1 MALVIVLVSVLVWV
15 VVVVII
21 NYPLPALQLEELVI
35 LEMAEKMGDPAK
47 DEGEWIAKIDLVE
60 DGKKLKLVEHE
71 ELGKCREECKTVQRA
86 AQEVLS
92 DHDTDIA
99 EKLWQV
105 GTCSFH
111 SLVKSTDG

>member
-1 MALVIVLVSVLVWV
+1 MCHIMNRFQVPFKCQPIWCGM
-15 VVVVII
+15 
-21 NYPLPALQLEELVI
+21 QLEELVI
-35 LEMAEKMGDPAK
+35 LEMVEKMGDPAK

-71 ELGKCREECKTVQRA
+71 ELGKCREECKTIQRA
-86 AQEVLS
+86 AQDILS

-105 GTCSFH
+105 GPLVPSTCST
-111 SLVKSTDG
+111 SKTGQQI

>member
-1 MALVIVLVSVLVWV
+1 MQLSGKGV
-15 VVVVII
+15 V
-21 NYPLPALQLEELVI
+21 YGSQLEELVI
-35 LEMAEKMGDPAK
+35 LEMVEKMGDIAK

-71 ELGKCREECKTVQRA
+71 ELGKCREECKTIQRA

-92 DHDTDIA
+92 DYDTDIA

-105 GTCSFH
+105 WLLSQHLAALAAVANTPDYTYS
-111 SLVKSTDG
+111 SP